1 MTTCSQVSVWLWMTL
16 MTMTKRGTV
25 KARTGMRTQDPR
37 LAQHRDLGSAFTEL
51 AAKGRRK
58 ARLLSARDALQS
70 DPSSQKRGR
79 TMAPS
84 GGRLGAEAPSSQ
96 SRRHERKHLHPYN
109 NDVLDVVQLQ
119 VSQEDAQSLLQFATC
134 TISGYIAMNYD
145 QTGYIDYTGEKFVD
159 LASDLSANLEYNIKI
174 IKNLLDITMTRKIL
188 RGAGNVAVLCA
199 LSGNN
204 SLQFHEAAAVLLGVQ
219 TAAPQFAIGRHKAQK
234 NQEIPHIAKKD
245 ERDDSEAKRKCDLGN
260 SGIIK
265 PRGRRQS
272 ARCVR

>member
-1 MTTCSQVSVWLWMTL
+1 MTIK
-16 MTMTKRGTV
+16 TMMKRGAV

-37 LAQHRDLGSAFTEL
+37 LAQHCDLGSAFTEL

-96 SRRHERKHLHPYN
+96 SRRHERKHLHPYY
-109 NDVLDVVQLQ
+109 NDVLDVEQLQ
-119 VSQEDAQSLLQFATC
+119 VSQVDAQSLLRLPPAPSRGTRP
-134 TISGYIAMNYD
+134 YD
-145 QTGYIDYTGEKFVD
+145 DHQTACIDYTGEKIVD
-159 LASDLSANLEYNIKI
+159 PASDLPANLEYNIQI
-174 IKNLLDITMTRKIL
+174 IKNLLDIAMTRKIL

-204 SLQFHEAAAVLLGVQ
+204 SLQFHEGGSCALGSADSSTSV
-219 TAAPQFAIGRHKAQK
+219 RHRSAQDPEK
-234 NQEIPHIAKKD
+234 SQKIPHIAKKD
-245 ERDDSEAKRKCDLGN
+245 ERDDSEGKRKCGLGN
-260 SGIIK
+260 SDIITLERK
-265 PRGRRQS
+265 ETVSKVCDAVHGG
-272 ARCVR
+272 